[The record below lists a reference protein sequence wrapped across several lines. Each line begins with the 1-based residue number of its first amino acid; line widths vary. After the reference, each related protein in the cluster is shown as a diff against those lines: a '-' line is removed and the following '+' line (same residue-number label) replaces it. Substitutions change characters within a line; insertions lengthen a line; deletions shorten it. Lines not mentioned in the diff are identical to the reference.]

1 MARFR
6 RLDVYRRMIDIGIIP
21 VFYHDD
27 VETAKKIVRACAA
40 GGATAIEFT
49 NRGDG
54 AHLAFAELVRWTQ
67 KELPDVM
74 LGIGSVL
81 DGPTCALYIAC
92 GANFIVGPIFSREAA
107 EAANRRKVAYIPGCG
122 SATEISDA
130 EACGC
135 EIVKIF
141 PAGQVGGPAFVKAIL
156 GPCPWTSIMP
166 TGGVDPT
173 EENLSAWFNAGVVC
187 VGIGSKLIRKD
198 LVQAGDF
205 ETLKIET
212 AKVLQLVKK
221 IRAGAGLVQKK

>member
-6 RLDVYRRMIDIGIIP
+6 RLDVYRRMIDLGVVP

-27 VETAKKIVRACAA
+27 VETAKKIVRATAA
-40 GGATAIEFT
+40 GGATVVEFT

-54 AHLAFAELVRWTQ
+54 AHQAFGELVRWAQ
-67 KELPDVM
+67 KELPDVV
-74 LGIGSVL
+74 LGIGSVI
-81 DGPTCALYIAC
+81 DGPTCALYIAA
-92 GANFIVGPIFSREAA
+92 GANFVVGPVLNREAA
-107 EAANRRKVAYIPGCG
+107 AVANRRKIAYIPGCG
-122 SATEISDA
+122 SPTEISEA
-130 EACGC
+130 EALGA

-141 PAGQVGGPAFVKAIL
+141 PAGQVGGPPFVKAVL

-187 VGIGSKLIRKD
+187 VGIGSKLIRKE

-205 ETLKIET
+205 ETLKNET

-221 IRAGAGLVQKK
+221 IRTGAGLAPKK